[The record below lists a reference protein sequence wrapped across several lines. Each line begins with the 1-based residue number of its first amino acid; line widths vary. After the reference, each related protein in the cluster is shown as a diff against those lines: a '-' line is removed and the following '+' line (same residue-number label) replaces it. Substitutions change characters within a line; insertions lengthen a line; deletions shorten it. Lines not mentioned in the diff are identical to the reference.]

1 MTTAVSSREFK
12 ADWREDPSPG
22 ARDIIG
28 APIEHLELATILS
41 ATGSFAWKP
50 ASGQLVWSDETHRIF
65 ALDRGTKPTV
75 DFVLSCTH
83 ADDRDSLRQLI
94 DRATR
99 ETRDGIS
106 SIGS

>member
-22 ARDIIG
+22 ARDVIG
-28 APIEHLELATILS
+28 APIEHLEMATILS

-50 ASGQLVWSDETHRIF
+50 ASGEILWSDEMHRIF
-65 ALDRGTKPTV
+65 ALDEGRSRRSISSSRAPMPTTATACGSSSIV
-75 DFVLSCTH
+75 
-83 ADDRDSLRQLI
+83 R
-94 DRATR
+94 RAR
-99 ETRDGIS
+99 PETGIS